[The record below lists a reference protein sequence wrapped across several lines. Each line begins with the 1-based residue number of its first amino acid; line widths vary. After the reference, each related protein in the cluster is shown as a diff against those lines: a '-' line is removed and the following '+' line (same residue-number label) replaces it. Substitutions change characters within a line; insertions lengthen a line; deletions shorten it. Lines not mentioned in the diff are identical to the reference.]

1 MKTKVTTEYDKK
13 LVGWN
18 GAWETL
24 LWRFVGGR
32 MGVLKDE
39 LMIQ

>member
-1 MKTKVTTEYDKK
+1 MKTMATREYGAKP
-13 LVGWN
+13 VGWN

-24 LWRFVGGR
+24 LWRFVKGR
-32 MGVLKDE
+32 KDVLEDG